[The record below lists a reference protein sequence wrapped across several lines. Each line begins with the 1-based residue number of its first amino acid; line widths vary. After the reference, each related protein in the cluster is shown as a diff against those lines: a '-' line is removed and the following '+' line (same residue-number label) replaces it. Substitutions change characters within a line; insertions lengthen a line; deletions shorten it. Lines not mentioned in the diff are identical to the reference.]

1 MHVVGGLSVLALLG
15 QTVAQ
20 DLSSCCAVLNIESTA
35 EASEHQSN
43 RLGQYRLGGLFSDR
57 PIYKHEEREEFLFYL
72 TSRNRGLW
80 MVGPSVGQFNGGLAN
95 RGDPVCAEDT
105 PTGQWKYTD
114 GQSWHRDSSLKITCV
129 EQELPECV
137 YNDQTDFEGG
147 DLPEALGGGGL
158 VTSATSSAECIT
170 ECETRKACRYWTWT
184 GESGANCY
192 LKTDRLSQVR
202 RPKHVSGSVSTACAQ
217 PKPAEK
223 AEPKFNEQE
232 INGKFKITSLKWDDK
247 LSDPSSIEYKE
258 LSNSIEDSLVSMLKN
273 EGDLSEQVEDFT
285 VEVQRFTR
293 GSVVCDFKV
302 NYVLKEAYVAIPFAI
317 KPSNITDA
325 MGKNFKFK
333 KGILFQRFLIA
344 ADSFK
349 TSAPV
354 DHCAAKGCSH
364 KCNYDYGLEDY
375 VCTCPPSLVLD
386 IAQRNCLS
394 PEEAEAEKATTA
406 APEAT
411 TAAAEEVTTPETL
424 VEDVEQE
431 AVEDEPVDAE
441 ESVDATTK
449 ATEEVEEDIAPGV
462 DAEKVETTTAVA
474 LDDDLDEETSTT
486 VKVPADY
493 EDFGADVDDKVV
505 DGSSTASPEDES
517 TEASEEETVPQ
528 FGDKET
534 TVSPAAEEEASG
546 DSESSDVDNTDE
558 EATTEEEIRPIES
571 STPADDD
578 DTSEQG
584 DEDVAIES
592 SGEDEE
598 ELGTTSFPDIMKILP
613 EVIDEAINDLF
624 DGATTDSD
632 DTEGEDITADPVVIT
647 VDDETTT
654 EADDVTFST
663 TGPIQPLEDPSL
675 SEDVEDAEATT
686 VSIQEFTEET
696 PADPESR
703 DQEAAATDAPLADDA
718 TTSKE
723 EASPEK
729 MPRLD
734 ASNEITTTEGG
745 QPEMTTVAA
754 SDGETEDKS
763 TTTQPSSETETEPA
777 PMEGDEAITE
787 LDGGLVTVTP
797 GTDSEDTSVS
807 SEDVDV
813 DAPKDEVTTVSPTTV
828 TVLSIEETDEGVTI
842 VTTMRPAEDTIT
854 TAKPADDAE
863 ETTGSQDIDG
873 TTLKAGSDTTTQ
885 ATGIDA
891 DDAEDQTTQ
900 KSEVT
905 TVMTDSESDTI
916 TITVGSEADSE
927 ATTPKTDMDSTT
939 PKSEVDTTDLP
950 EDAGV
955 RTGVEVTNPAEEGE
969 TTTTKTDAEID
980 SDDEDA
986 DNMTDKDE
994 VTTPKTDV
1002 DEEDVDGEGRSM
1014 LEESSTTLPGDEEIT
1029 TPRSE
1034 SESTVPSV
1042 SQDGSTKTPETEVT
1056 ALPIDEDVE
1065 MTTLSQSPPS
1075 LGPSSEEPE
1084 GSGVSD
1090 TEVTISP
1097 VDADT
1102 PSDVLEDGTVT
1113 TIMPDAVVTL
1123 LTTVRPTMQKEAQTE
1138 QPEDGEDKTAAGED
1152 TSEDGEDTT
1161 GASSAEEEKSP
1172 ESGTEEGTT
1181 LAPEDGGMHEFDC
1194 SEFTDAELA
1203 FADPNQIPLE
1213 CRLRPKE
1220 GGEPKTVYI
1229 LIPKEGLDLTRLF
1242 DKNVKVVVKDLMI
1255 MDISPK

>member
-1 MHVVGGLSVLALLG
+1 MHVVGGLSLLVLLG
-15 QTVAQ
+15 QTAAQ

-202 RPKHVSGSVSTACAQ
+202 RPKHVSGSVSSACAQ

-247 LSDPSSIEYKE
+247 LNDPSSIEYKE
-258 LSNSIEDSLVSMLKN
+258 LSNSIEDSLVSMLEN

-349 TSAPV
+349 ASAPV

-411 TAAAEEVTTPETL
+411 TAADTDEVTTPETL

-431 AVEDEPVDAE
+431 DEQVDDEDEQVREEDEQVDDE
-441 ESVDATTK
+441 DEQVDDEGSVDATTK
-449 ATEEVEEDIAPGV
+449 AAEEVEEDIVPGI
-462 DAEKVETTTAVA
+462 DAEKVETTTAAV
-474 LDDDLDEETSTT
+474 LDDDLDEETGTT
-486 VKVPADY
+486 VKAPADY
-493 EDFGADVDDKVV
+493 EDFGADVDDEVV
-505 DGSSTASPEDES
+505 DGSSTVSPADES
-517 TEASEEETVPQ
+517 TEPSEEETVPQ

-534 TVSPAAEEEASG
+534 TASPVTEEASG
-546 DSESSDVDNTDE
+546 DSEGSGVDNTDE
-558 EATTEEEIRPIES
+558 EVTTEEEIRPIES

-578 DTSEQG
+578 TSDM
-584 DEDVAIES
+584 DEDVAIEA
-592 SGEDEE
+592 SGEE

-624 DGATTDSD
+624 DGATTDSTTDTD
-632 DTEGEDITADPVVIT
+632 DEGITADPVVIT
-647 VDDETTT
+647 VDAETTT
-654 EADDVTFST
+654 EADDVIFST
-663 TGPIQPLEDPSL
+663 VGPIQPLEDPSL
-675 SEDVEDAEATT
+675 SDEGEDPEATT
-686 VSIQEFTEET
+686 VSIQEFTPET

-703 DQEAAATDAPLADDA
+703 DQEAAATEATLADDA
-718 TTSKE
+718 TTPKE
-723 EASPEK
+723 VSPEK

-734 ASNEITTTEGG
+734 ASNEITTEGG
-745 QPEMTTVAA
+745 QPEMTTVA
-754 SDGETEDKS
+754 SVGETGAEDKA
-763 TTTQPSSETETEPA
+763 TTTQSSSETGTEPA
-777 PMEGDEAITE
+777 PMEGDEAVTE

-797 GTDSEDTSVS
+797 GTTSDETSVS

-813 DAPKDEVTTVSPTTV
+813 DAPQEVTTVSPTSV

-842 VTTMRPAEDTIT
+842 VTTMLPAEGEIT
-854 TAKPADDAE
+854 TAKPADSIED
-863 ETTGSQDIDG
+863 TTGSQDEAG
-873 TTLKAGSDTTTQ
+873 TTLKTASDTTTQ
-885 ATGIDA
+885 ATNIDG
-891 DDAEDQTTQ
+891 DNAEDQTTQ
-900 KSEVT
+900 KSEIT
-905 TVMTDSESDTI
+905 TAMTDSESDTI
-916 TITVGSEADSE
+916 TTTVGSEADSE

-969 TTTTKTDAEID
+969 TTTTKIVAE
-980 SDDEDA
+980 DEDA
-986 DNMTDKDE
+986 DDMTDEDE
-994 VTTPKTDV
+994 VTTPKTLV
-1002 DEEDVDGEGRSM
+1002 DEEGVDGEGRSM
-1014 LEESSTTLPGDEEIT
+1014 MEGSSTTLPDNEDVT

-1042 SQDGSTKTPETEVT
+1042 SQEGSTETPETEVT
-1056 ALPIDEDVE
+1056 ALPIDADEDVE

-1084 GSGVSD
+1084 GSGVPD
-1090 TEVTISP
+1090 TEVTSSP
-1097 VDADT
+1097 VDDDT
-1102 PSDVLEDGTVT
+1102 PSVPEDGTVT

-1123 LTTVRPTMQKEAQTE
+1123 LTTVRPTTQEEAQTE
-1138 QPEDGEDKTAAGED
+1138 QPEDGED
-1152 TSEDGEDTT
+1152 TT
-1161 GASSAEEEKSP
+1161 DASTVQEEKS
-1172 ESGTEEGTT
+1172 ESEEGTT

>member
-1 MHVVGGLSVLALLG
+1 MHVVGGLSLLALLG

-95 RGDPVCAEDT
+95 RGDPVCAEHT

-129 EQELPECV
+129 EQELPECA

-158 VTSATSSAECIT
+158 ITSATSSAECIN

-184 GESGANCY
+184 GEAGANCY

-258 LSNSIEDSLVSMLKN
+258 LSNSIEDSLVSMLEN

-349 TSAPV
+349 ASAPV

-406 APEAT
+406 APDAT
-411 TAAAEEVTTPETL
+411 TADADEVTTPETL
-424 VEDVEQE
+424 VEEVEQE
-431 AVEDEPVDAE
+431 AEEDEPADDE

-449 ATEEVEEDIAPGV
+449 ATEEGEEEIAPGA
-462 DAEKVETTTAVA
+462 DAVKEETTTTAA
-474 LDDDLDEETSTT
+474 FDNDLDEETVTT
-486 VKVPADY
+486 VKVPVDY
-493 EDFGADVDDKVV
+493 EDFGADVDDEAV
-505 DGSSTASPEDES
+505 DGSSTVSPADES
-517 TEASEEETVPQ
+517 TEPSEEETVPQ

-534 TVSPAAEEEASG
+534 TVRPGAEEASG
-546 DSESSDVDNTDE
+546 DPESSDVDNTDE
-558 EATTEEEIRPIES
+558 ETTTEEEIRPIES

-578 DTSEQG
+578 TSDL
-584 DEDVAIES
+584 DEDVAIEA
-592 SGEDEE
+592 SGEADEE
-598 ELGTTSFPDIMKILP
+598 VLGTTSFPDIMKILP

-624 DGATTDSD
+624 DGATTDSA
-632 DTEGEDITADPVVIT
+632 DTEDEGITADPVVIT
-647 VDDETTT
+647 VDAETTT
-654 EADDVTFST
+654 EAADVIFST

-675 SEDVEDAEATT
+675 SDEGEAEDSEATT
-686 VSIQEFTEET
+686 VSIQEFTPET

-703 DQEAAATDAPLADDA
+703 DQEAAATEAPLADDDA
-718 TTSKE
+718 TTSE
-723 EASPEK
+723 ETSPEK

-734 ASNEITTTEGG
+734 ASNEITTEGG
-745 QPEMTTVAA
+745 KPEMTTVG
-754 SDGETEDKS
+754 SEGETGEEDKA
-763 TTTQPSSETETEPA
+763 TTTRPSSETGTEPA
-777 PMEGDEAITE
+777 PVEGDEAVTE

-797 GTDSEDTSVS
+797 GTDSDETSAS
-807 SEDVDV
+807 SDDVDV
-813 DAPKDEVTTVSPTTV
+813 ETPKEEVTTVSPTTV

-842 VTTMRPAEDTIT
+842 VTTMLPAMDTIT
-854 TAKPADDAE
+854 TAKPADNAEDTSDHDAV
-863 ETTGSQDIDG
+863 G
-873 TTLKAGSDTTTQ
+873 TDTTTQ
-885 ATGIDA
+885 ASNIDG
-891 DDAEDQTTQ
+891 DNGEVQTTQ

-927 ATTPKTDMDSTT
+927 ATTPKTDFDTTT
-939 PKSEVDTTDLP
+939 PKSDVDTTDLP
-950 EDAGV
+950 EDAGI

-969 TTTTKTDAEID
+969 TTTTKINAEID
-980 SDDEDA
+980 PEDA
-986 DNMTDKDE
+986 DAMTDKDE
-994 VTTPKTDV
+994 VTTPKTVV

-1014 LEESSTTLPGDEEIT
+1014 LEESSTTLPGDEDTT

-1042 SQDGSTKTPETEVT
+1042 SQEGSTETPEMEVT
-1056 ALPIDEDVE
+1056 ALPIDADEDVE

-1075 LGPSSEEPE
+1075 LGPSGEEPE
-1084 GSGVSD
+1084 GSGSPD
-1090 TEVTISP
+1090 TDVTSSP
-1097 VDADT
+1097 VDDDT
-1102 PSDVLEDGTVT
+1102 PSVPEDGTVT

-1123 LTTVRPTMQKEAQTE
+1123 LTTVRPTTQEEAQTE
-1138 QPEDGEDKTAAGED
+1138 QPK
-1152 TSEDGEDTT
+1152 DGEDTT
-1161 GASSAEEEKSP
+1161 DATSAEEEKSP
-1172 ESGTEEGTT
+1172 ESESEEGTT
-1181 LAPEDGGMHEFDC
+1181 LAPEEGGMHEFDC